1 MSLRALTTGNERRN
15 MMRGLHAVC
24 CLALVAAVAACGVNR
39 ESSTAHHEERVLK
52 PLEQSGSGQF
62 PTNAAGQTYGDPGGD
77 VAPENLPDLVL
88 VQATNG
94 RRGYVLSR
102 VLNEVTG
109 ANVSSPAEAVAW
121 QRRQEGRTASVFIP
135 VYDQTGTVV
144 IGEFEVAASG

>member
-1 MSLRALTTGNERRN
+1 
-15 MMRGLHAVC
+15 MRGLLALC
-24 CLALVAAVAACGVNR
+24 CLALAATVAACGVDR
-39 ESSTAHHEERVLK
+39 ESATAHPEDRVLR

-62 PTNAAGQTYGDPGGD
+62 PTNAAGLTYGDPGSD
-77 VAPENLPDLVL
+77 VAPEGLPDLVL

-94 RRGYVLSR
+94 RKGYVLSR

-109 ANVSSPAEAVAW
+109 ASVSSPAEAVAW